1 MAAVQR
7 SAPTRLRHLPS
18 QSVFPIVA
26 LATFWNAVPQGK
38 SKQLIPISPP
48 IDRKITDRKNHC
60 CRSDPFLPWRKG
72 QRSIRD
78 DRKIEGQFPTCA
90 RQGITVAS
98 GLKWARIV
106 VFPCLVQAKPL
117 EWSRTRQPFTSVET
131 MNNPTTILLVD
142 DEPGIRT
149 VLTVYLS
156 DLGYSVRTAD
166 SGESAM
172 TLFRD
177 SPADIVVADIK
188 MAGMDGITLL
198 RTVKAESPD
207 TEVIMMTGHGDFEL
221 AIESLKLQAAD
232 FITKPVNSDVLEIA
246 LGRAAEKISMR
257 RALQQHTDN
266 LEKLV
271 AETSARLV
279 EAERKAAV
287 GQVVEGLFSAMATL
301 AENRD
306 KAFAAFDDVPCFIS
320 LHNRDLKIVN
330 VNRHFRE
337 RIGDSAGK
345 DSCEI
350 YGTGNRS
357 REDCPVA
364 ETFRSGAG
372 NHSVAVI
379 AAKDGDLTVSV
390 HTAPIRSPEGTVN
403 EVLEIATDLI
413 DVRHLQND
421 LQITRRRYRHL
432 FDEVPCYISVQDR
445 ALKLVDINRRFKEDF
460 GDRPGAPC
468 YAVYKGREGPC
479 PDCPVLKTF
488 DDGKSH
494 QTEMVV
500 TANSGQ
506 QRNVLIWTAPIR
518 DESGEIVQVMEM
530 STDVTRMHELQDHL
544 VSLGLMISSVSHG
557 VKGLLTGMDGG
568 LYILDAGIGNEN
580 LDDIREGRNIIRTT
594 AERIKTAV
602 LDILFYAK
610 ERALDWQAVDVHAFA
625 EDAAMTIN
633 SRLKGTDITFHTEY
647 GEDLGDMDMDVE
659 AVRSALINILNNA
672 VDACLADIRKDRH
685 AIVFSTFADDV
696 EAEVVFD
703 ITDNGTGM
711 AKDTMDNLFTLFFST
726 KGKKGTGLGLFI
738 TEKIVKQHGGRIA
751 VTTTP
756 NQGSH
761 FRITLPRRRR
771 KHNEGADSR

>member
-1 MAAVQR
+1 MED
-7 SAPTRLRHLPS
+7 
-18 QSVFPIVA
+18 
-26 LATFWNAVPQGK
+26 K
-38 SKQLIPISPP
+38 
-48 IDRKITDRKNHC
+48 
-60 CRSDPFLPWRKG
+60 
-72 QRSIRD
+72 
-78 DRKIEGQFPTCA
+78 
-90 RQGITVAS
+90 
-98 GLKWARIV
+98 
-106 VFPCLVQAKPL
+106 
-117 EWSRTRQPFTSVET
+117 
-131 MNNPTTILLVD
+131 TTILLVD

-149 VLTVYLS
+149 VLSVFLS
-156 DLGYSVRTAD
+156 DIGYRVRTAD
-166 SGESAM
+166 SGESA
-172 TLFRD
+172 LADFRENA
-177 SPADIVVADIK
+177 ADIVVADIK
-188 MAGMDGITLL
+188 MAGMDGISLL
-198 RTVKAESPD
+198 RAIKSESPD

-232 FITKPVNSDVLEIA
+232 FITKPVNSDALEIA
-246 LGRAAEKISMR
+246 LQRAAEKIGMR
-257 RALQQHTDN
+257 RTLRQHTDN

-271 AETSARLV
+271 TETSARLV

-287 GQVVEGLFSAMATL
+287 GQVVEGLFSAMAAL
-301 AENRD
+301 SEDHD
-306 KAFAAFDDVPCFIS
+306 KAFTAFDDVPCFIS
-320 LHNRDLKIVN
+320 LHDQNLKIVN
-330 VNRHFRE
+330 MNRHFRE
-337 RIGDSAGK
+337 RIGDKAGK

-350 YGTGNRS
+350 YSASHHR

-364 ETFRSGAG
+364 VAFRDGTGS
-372 NHSVAVI
+372 HSVAVI
-379 AAKDGDLTVSV
+379 TTKEGDLNVSV
-390 HTAPIRSPEGTVN
+390 HTAPIRSPAGTVT

-421 LQITRRRYRHL
+421 LQISRQRYRHL

-445 ALKLVDINRRFKEDF
+445 ALRLVDINRRFKEDF

-468 YAVYKGREGPC
+468 YAVYKGRDTPC
-479 PDCPVLKTF
+479 PECPVLKTF
-488 DDGKSH
+488 DDGRSH

-518 DESGEIVQVMEM
+518 DDSGEIVQVMEM

-568 LYILDAGIGNEN
+568 LYILDAGIESES
-580 LDDIREGRNIIRTT
+580 LDDIHEGRNIIRTT

-610 ERALDWQAVDVHAFA
+610 ERALDWQSVAVQEFA
-625 EDAAMTIN
+625 EDAALTIN

-647 GEDLGDMDMDVE
+647 GEELGDMDMDVE

-672 VDACLADIRKDRH
+672 VDACLADIRKNRH
-685 AIVFSTFADDV
+685 AIVFSAFADDV
-696 EAEVVFD
+696 EEEVVFD

-711 AKDTMDNLFTLFFST
+711 SKATMDSLFTLFFST

-738 TEKIVKQHGGRIA
+738 TEKIVKQHGGRIT
-751 VTTTP
+751 VTSTI

-761 FRITLPRRRR
+761 FRITLPRKRAGGRL
-771 KHNEGADSR
+771 N